1 MELIEVVDRL
11 SVEFAGELPQDTVEI
26 VVKRTAAQW
35 DGAPVQGY
43 IPLLTENAARQK
55 SLAFD
60 VHVNDMLGWFSA
72 RTYAET
78 VVWSMPRRSEAS
90 WV

>member
-11 SVEFAGELPQDTVEI
+11 SVGSAGELPQDTVEI

-43 IPLLTENAARQK
+43 IPLLTENAARK
-55 SLAFD
+55 YLR
-60 VHVNDMLGWFSA
+60 HVVAAQGSSG
-72 RTYAET
+72 AEAM
-78 VVWSMPRRSEAS
+78 SHEQAAYRS
-90 WV
+90 VDR